1 MNIPVISALMR
12 LSPIKRQSI
21 TSLGFTILVT
31 LAGFISTMLFSHL
44 LGKDLMGVYYLF
56 VTYFSVFNLIGDGG
70 FGGAAVK
77 KISEGKDQ
85 NAYFTAYMTLRT
97 ILIIV
102 STVILLAI
110 EPLFVDL
117 SEYHLV
123 PCIII
128 ALVVAY
134 FSNALSA
141 GVHAKNHVGIF
152 NAASGI
158 SELIRIGV
166 SILLVLIGYSVY
178 GMIGGFVVGSALA
191 GILCIKYFR
200 YRPAKFTRHHI
211 RQLLSFSLWT
221 LLISSAGLIMG
232 YADTIFIGYF
242 MDNGDVGVYRVALQF
257 TGASVFIVNAVNSTL
272 APKISNWSTNSKMDE
287 IPPVV
292 ARSFTYGLILAIPVA
307 VGGFILADELLY
319 YFYGADFAAGAVSAS
334 ILFLFQ
340 IVNVFLIIMGTA
352 LSSSG
357 HPRNTFYGTLAAV
370 ILNVILDV
378 LLIPVMGI
386 NGAAVGSL
394 CAIIINVLIIT
405 HELKKFMP
413 VFAEKKPIVHI
424 LLASLIMGAAV
435 LAYALLVPMSNV
447 GLVLIPVAFG
457 AVLYSFVLLKLD
469 KGIHDDIK
477 GIITNFGLPW
487 PKRL

>member
-1 MNIPVISALMR
+1 MNIPFISPLMR
-12 LSPIKRQSI
+12 LSPIKRQSV
-21 TSLGFTILVT
+21 TQLGFTILTT
-31 LAGFISTMLFSHL
+31 LVGFFSTMLFSHI

-56 VTYFSVFNLIGDGG
+56 LTYFSIFNLIGDGG

-85 NAYFTAYMTLRT
+85 DAYFTAYMTLRT

-117 SEYHLV
+117 REYHLV
-123 PCIII
+123 PCVII

-141 GVHAKNHVGIF
+141 GARAKNHVGIF

-158 SELIRIGV
+158 SELIRIGL
-166 SILLVLIGYSVY
+166 SILLVLIGFSVY
-178 GMIGGFVVGSALA
+178 GMIGGFFAGTALA

-211 RQLLSFSLWT
+211 RELLSFSLWG
-221 LLISSAGLIMG
+221 LLIGSAGLIMG
-232 YADTIFIGYF
+232 YADTIFVGYF
-242 MDNGDVGVYRVALQF
+242 MENGDVGVYRVALQF
-257 TGASVFIVNAVNSTL
+257 TTASVFIANAVNSTL
-272 APKISNWSTNSKMDE
+272 APKISNWSANGKMEE

-292 ARSFTYGLILAIPVA
+292 ARSCTYGLILAVPVA
-307 VGGFILADELLY
+307 VGGFILADDLMY
-319 YFYGADFAAGAVSAS
+319 YFYGADFAAGAVSAC

-340 IVNVFLIIMGTA
+340 IVNVFLLFIGNA

-370 ILNVILDV
+370 ILNVILDI
-378 LLIPVMGI
+378 LLIPIMGI
-386 NGAAVGSL
+386 NGAALGSL
-394 CAIIINVLIIT
+394 CAVIINVLIVT

-413 VFAEKKPIVHI
+413 VFVEKKPLLHI
-424 LLASLIMGAAV
+424 LLASLLMGIGV
-435 LAYALLVPMSNV
+435 LVYALIVPLSNA
-447 GLVLIPVAFG
+447 GLVLIPVIAG
-457 AVLYSFVLLKLD
+457 GILYAIVLLKLD

-477 GIITNFGLPW
+477 EMVTNFGLPW
-487 PKRL
+487 PKKL